1 MAISLRSKSVKIEH
15 EITASREHPGRYVA
29 VVCVDGDLIV
39 HGNLPSRRAAKECV
53 DVTIRQVQ
61 ILWPESD
68 DEENVFAPVLG
79 GEA

>member
-1 MAISLRSKSVKIEH
+1 VTIEH

-29 VVCVDGDLIV
+29 VVSVDGDLIV
-39 HGNLPSRRAAKECV
+39 HGNLPSRRAAEEWV
-53 DVTIRQVQ
+53 DLTVRQVQ

-68 DEENVFAPVLG
+68 DEADVFAPVLG